1 MTTQELNIANALVTA
16 VEVVKEMLKNG
27 FSEGVYVFKLSEML
41 QREYNISKADS
52 IVIIEKSLEL
62 C

>member
-1 MTTQELNIANALVTA
+1 MTTQELNIVNALVTA

-41 QREYNISKADS
+41 QRKYSISKADS